1 VLRPHLGLTLL
12 APAEPS
18 VLELSLYLLH
28 PHTSHLIDLTLIR
41 RPLRDL
47 WIHPLPLGCLRVL
60 LLVLSSLRV
69 LHGHFDL
76 LPVVLGGEECLL
88 HSTQDGISGSIT
100 PILGAI

>member
-1 VLRPHLGLTLL
+1 MDVLLAHLRLTLL
-12 APAEPS
+12 APAEPG

-28 PHTSHLIDLTLIR
+28 PHTRHLIDLTLIR

-47 WIHPLPLGCLRVL
+47 WIQALPLSCLRV
-60 LLVLSSLRV
+60 LVLSSLRV

-88 HSTQDGISGSIT
+88 QS
-100 PILGAI
+100 A